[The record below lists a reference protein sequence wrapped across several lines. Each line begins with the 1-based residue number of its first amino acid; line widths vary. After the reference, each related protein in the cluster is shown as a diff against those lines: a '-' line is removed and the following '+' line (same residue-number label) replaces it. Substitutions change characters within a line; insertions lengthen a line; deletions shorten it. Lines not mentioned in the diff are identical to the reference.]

1 MKYRFENGMMKLGVS
16 RGRKEFVIMK
26 HLNQSDR
33 IKIEHY
39 LNMNY
44 SLRSIAKM
52 LNVSP
57 STISREIH
65 RNKKDIRANTYDIH
79 VRCKHRKNCNL
90 LITSTAKQCSTTCP
104 NYELESCSLFSKKNS
119 SPVCNSCPRIS
130 QCRLAKKSYKANTA
144 ELKYEDRMITSR
156 SSSRI
161 TSEQL
166 SFLNNLFTPLMKQGQ
181 SISVI
186 YNNHKDEIVV
196 SENTIRNYIRKGLFH
211 ADLLDTIH
219 PRFVSK
225 TSKKR
230 RIIKNVE
237 LLTNRTYDDFL
248 DYMKHND
255 SLIVQLDTVIGKLID
270 KKKLLTIHWPT
281 FHFQIGI
288 LLEPLN
294 PMNVNRSLNNLR
306 KTLGDSLYR
315 KLFQVLVTDNGF
327 EFSLLDEMEVDPNG
341 ELISKVFFCDPYS
354 SSQKGACER
363 NHEFIRYILPK
374 GHSFDSLTQKDVDLI
389 FSHINSTPRKS
400 LGFSTPYA
408 VFANTFGK
416 DLLDKLNIHLIP
428 KDEVLL
434 KPTLISNH

>member
-1 MKYRFENGMMKLGVS
+1 MSVKIELGVS

-57 STISREIH
+57 STISREIN
-65 RNKKDIRANTYDIH
+65 RNKKETKANTFGIY
-79 VRCKHRKNCNL
+79 VNCKHRKNCDL
-90 LITSTAKQCSTTCP
+90 LITSTAKQCSTSCP
-104 NYELESCSLFSKKNS
+104 NYEIESCSLFDKKNS
-119 SPVCNSCPRIS
+119 SPVCNSCPRIAR
-130 QCRLAKKSYKANTA
+130 CRLVKKSYKANVA
-144 ELKYEDRMITSR
+144 ELKYEDRIVTSR

-161 TSEQL
+161 TSEHL

-186 YNNHKDEIVV
+186 YNNHKDEIIV
-196 SENTIRNYIRKGLFH
+196 SENTIRNYIGKGLFN

-230 RIIKNVE
+230 RIIKNVA
-237 LLTNRTYDDFL
+237 LLMNRTYDDFL
-248 DYMKHND
+248 DYIKHND

-270 KKKLLTIHWPT
+270 KKKILTIHWPT

-288 LLEPLN
+288 LLDALN

-306 KTLGDSLYR
+306 NLLGDSLYR
-315 KLFQVLVTDNGF
+315 KLFQVLVTDNGI
-327 EFSLLDEMEVDPNG
+327 EFSLLDEIEVDSNG
-341 ELISKVFFCDPYS
+341 ELISRVFFCDPYS
-354 SSQKGACER
+354 SSQKGACEK

-374 GHSFDSLTQKDVDLI
+374 GKFFDSLTQKDVDLI

-416 DLLDKLNIHLIP
+416 DLLNKLNIHLIP

-434 KPTLISNH
+434 KPTLIANH